1 MIMDQVFTELQKS
14 DTILVIGTSALVQPA
29 ASFPLLVKRHGG
41 QILEVNIEETPLTFA
56 ADVHLSGKAGEILPQ
71 LDQLL

>member
-1 MIMDQVFTELQKS
+1 MDQVFAELQKA

-29 ASFPLLVKRHGG
+29 ASFPVVVKRQGG
-41 QILEVNIEETPLTFA
+41 RILEVNVEETLLTFT